1 MEEWSEVL
9 RHKSV
14 TITTSSPPQQVAFF
28 AAVSAFIAVIENWI
42 VIPVPFFRL
51 GLSNI
56 PVMLALEYFSFPYIA
71 FIVLFKVVMAH
82 LFRGT
87 LLSIPFFIGLGG
99 NVMYLLVCYPFWKIF
114 RRYCSFVA
122 VSVLSAFMHNAAQ
135 IAVAC
140 IFLPIH
146 SVRMIGSLLV
156 PLGCVS
162 GVITGIIANRIY
174 NKYLINGLPPIGPDR
189 IN

>member
-1 MEEWSEVL
+1 M
-9 RHKSV
+9 K
-14 TITTSSPPQQVAFF
+14 TIPTSTHSRQAAFF

-71 FIVLFKVVMAH
+71 FIVLFKAVMAH

-99 NVMYLLVCYPFWKIF
+99 NIMYLLVCCPFWKIF
-114 RRYCSFVA
+114 RRYCSFIA
-122 VSVLSAFMHNAAQ
+122 VSVLAAFMHNAAQ

-146 SVRMIGSLLV
+146 TVRMIGSVLV
-156 PLGCVS
+156 PLGCMS

-174 NKYLINGLPPIGPDR
+174 NKYLSDGLPPMNIMQ
-189 IN
+189 N

>member
-1 MEEWSEVL
+1 MTNNIS
-9 RHKSV
+9 K
-14 TITTSSPPQQVAFF
+14 QQVAFF

-71 FIVLFKVVMAH
+71 FIVMFKVVMAH

-87 LLSIPFFIGLGG
+87 LLSIPFFIGLSG
-99 NVMYLLVCYPFWKIF
+99 NVMYLLVCYPFWKMF
-114 RRYCSFVA
+114 RRHVSFVS
-122 VSVLSAFMHNAAQ
+122 VSVLSALAHNMAQ
-135 IAVAC
+135 ILTATV
-140 IFLPIH
+140 FLPLAT
-146 SVRMIGSLLV
+146 VRFIGSLLV

-162 GVITGIIANRIY
+162 GIITGIISNRIY
-174 NKYLINGLPPIGPDR
+174 NRYLVNGLPEMGGGANTIIRKD
-189 IN
+189 